1 MYNKFVYKA
10 TKEGAFFFV
19 KAINFHTSLKKRKTW
34 KEEEELSKY
43 FKASSHDEADNM
55 KILF

>member
-10 TKEGAFFFV
+10 PKEGAFFFV
-19 KAINFHTSLKKRKTW
+19 KAINFHTSLQKRKTW
-34 KEEEELSKY
+34 KEEEEQSKY